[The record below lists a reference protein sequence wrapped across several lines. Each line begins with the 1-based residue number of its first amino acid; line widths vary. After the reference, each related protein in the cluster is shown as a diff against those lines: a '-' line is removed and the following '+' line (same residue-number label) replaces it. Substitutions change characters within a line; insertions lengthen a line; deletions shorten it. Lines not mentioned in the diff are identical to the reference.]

1 MTVRYAVMFALAALL
16 GLASC
21 RSAPLPEG
29 VAAVLLNPD
38 EDSKR
43 ELRQVV
49 SAALSVENITLA
61 DDALTKHNILSI
73 EPSAPRGIDAPPANG
88 RLLGRPE
95 IFRLLL
101 DGPQC
106 VLVHDRTGLRWFLL
120 DTECVA
126 E

>member
-1 MTVRYAVMFALAALL
+1 MTVRCAFLFAIAALL
-16 GLASC
+16 GLAGC
-21 RSAPLPEG
+21 RSTPLPEG
-29 VAAVLLNPD
+29 VAALLLNPD

-49 SAALSVENITLA
+49 SSALKVANITLA
-61 DDALTKHNILSI
+61 DDALTQSNILSI
-73 EPSAPRGIDAPPANG
+73 EPSAPRGLNAPPANG

-95 IFRLLL
+95 TFRLLL

-120 DTECVA
+120 DAECVA
-126 E
+126 K